1 MTSIVSTPLW
11 CDCDSLPSATTQ
23 RILTPFNPTM
33 VRLRHEPCTLRES
46 GKFRFQSHYGAIAT
60 FLARVLEMTIAPFQ
74 SHYGAIATTPSQSM
88 RPSPALYIS
97 IPLWC
102 DCDAAEH
109 LSGVGRGSF
118 NPTMV
123 RLRPVRGRG
132 GHRNHRVSI
141 PLWCDCDSLPKV
153 ARRRA
158 LKFQSHYGAIAT
170 SS

>member
-1 MTSIVSTPLW
+1 MRRRAQPFLLSIPLW
-11 CDCDSLPSATTQ
+11 CDCDK
-23 RILTPFNPTM
+23 R
-33 VRLRHEPCTLRES
+33 
-46 GKFRFQSHYGAIAT
+46 
-60 FLARVLEMTIAPFQ
+60 RVLDKLQVLSSFQ

-141 PLWCDCDSLPKV
+141 PLWCDCDPLPKV

-158 LKFQSHYGAIAT
+158 PKFQSHYGAIAT
-170 SS
+170 KRRRGEVVVANVSVSIPLWCDCDKC